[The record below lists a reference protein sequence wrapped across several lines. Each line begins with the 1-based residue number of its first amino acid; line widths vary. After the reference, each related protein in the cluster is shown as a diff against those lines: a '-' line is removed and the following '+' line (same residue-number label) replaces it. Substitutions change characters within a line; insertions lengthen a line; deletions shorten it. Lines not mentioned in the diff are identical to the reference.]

1 MILEILL
8 EVILPTIGRVLSFI
22 FIEVLIHM
30 VCYTT
35 GFVLCRI
42 LSLGRFPRRYT
53 SWLSDHSQELLV
65 NMVGFMFW
73 FGVFVYYMM
82 NR

>member
-1 MILEILL
+1 MIFDVLID
-8 EVILPTIGRVLSFI
+8 VILPTIGRVLGFI
-22 FIEVLIHM
+22 FVEVMIHM

-35 GFVLCRI
+35 GFVLCRT
-42 LSLGRFPRRYT
+42 LTLGRFPRQYT
-53 SWLSDHSQELLV
+53 SWLSDDSQELLV

-82 NR
+82 SR

>member
-1 MILEILL
+1 MFDVLL
-8 EVILPTIGRVLSFI
+8 EVVFPAIGRLIGFFFV
-22 FIEVLIHM
+22 EVLIHM

-42 LSLGRFPRRYT
+42 LTLGRFPRQYT
-53 SWLSDHSQELLV
+53 SWLSDDSQELLV
-65 NMVGFMFW
+65 NTVGFMFW

-82 NR
+82 SR